1 MKRGYIICF
10 KGTGFTFHVLSFL
23 LGLFDKEWR
32 KRSWKPWHLAILY
45 SIERT
50 RTVIIESTA
59 GGVRF
64 NILSGKEG
72 VDWKSYQWLDKAP
85 TGQQMHEW
93 AVKYLGQPYD
103 CIGYAT
109 TVLSYLS
116 KVLFNRPFRVIDRD
130 YYCWELGS
138 MFAIDFGKPFVPL
151 AEKPTIAEIMRALE
165 GEL

>member
-1 MKRGYIICF
+1 MKRGDIVIF
-10 KGTGFTFHVLSFL
+10 KGHGITYEILSRL
-23 LGLFDKEWR
+23 LKLFDKEWDR
-32 KRSWKPWHLAILY
+32 WGWHLAILY

-50 RTVIIESTA
+50 RTVIIESTS
-59 GGVRF
+59 GGVTF

-72 VDWKSYQWLDKAP
+72 VDWKSDQWLDKAP

-103 CIGYAT
+103 YIGYST
-109 TVLSYLS
+109 TILSYLS
-116 KVLFNRPFRVIDRD
+116 KVLFNRPFRIINRD